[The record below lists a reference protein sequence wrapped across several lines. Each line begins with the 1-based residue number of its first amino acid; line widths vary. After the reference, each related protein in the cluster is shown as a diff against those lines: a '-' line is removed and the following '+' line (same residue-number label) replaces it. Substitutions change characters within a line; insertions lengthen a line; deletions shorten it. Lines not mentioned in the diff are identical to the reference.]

1 LQKTIL
7 ISGASSGIGRA
18 TAIRLAHDGY
28 KVLAGV
34 RNQDAANELLATVPQ
49 NVEPVFFDIT
59 DEASLDKF
67 FLRLR
72 TDIRRQWAIRGSEQ
86 RWYRPVGRVRIH
98 AG

>member
-1 LQKTIL
+1 MRCDAPDLSWAANSCRPGQCRVTQHHSKEPPLQKTIL

-59 DEASLDKF
+59 D
-67 FLRLR
+67 
-72 TDIRRQWAIRGSEQ
+72 
-86 RWYRPVGRVRIH
+86 
-98 AG
+98 